1 MAKFKIE
8 IILTFLNEQKWK
20 SSQNVVDK
28 DYIYYNYENSEGE
41 NKNCTDQFKFER
53 HCREEKMKITISGKR
68 NSSIKFDEFLFTK
81 KSVIYRE
88 CISALLY
95 VYCRWGSFEIKEISC
110 GNQLKSEKDYHVD
123 VEKIHQKFNK
133 DFKDESGHVLQAGL
147 TEDTLNDL
155 FDYRNNKVF
164 IPLMHL
170 IEGVNYIDYRLEH
183 SWKAFNSMYNQIS
196 QSQSDKDSYK
206 RVIEIMS
213 KNYSTFKP
221 CCEAAKEIVQKN
233 ISVDEMIS
241 FICKNKPSLLSNIEG
256 FYDIL
261 EASKIENVGLLKY
274 LKYIYGYI
282 YKGDLSKEDAEKK
295 RKVKQKFE
303 NRIMEIGKNDKN
315 SENSQNEENIDK
327 EKVSDYLKLLI
338 DYIGYLRNKSMHGV
352 FLSPSFLFLN
362 DATKELE
369 RYSVFLTK
377 LCMALLRENI
387 YDLS

>member
-1 MAKFKIE
+1 
-8 IILTFLNEQKWK
+8 
-20 SSQNVVDK
+20 
-28 DYIYYNYENSEGE
+28 
-41 NKNCTDQFKFER
+41 
-53 HCREEKMKITISGKR
+53 MKITILGKR
-68 NSSIKFDEFLFTK
+68 NSSIKLDEFLFTK

-95 VYCRWGSFEIKEISC
+95 VYCRWGSFEIEEISY
-110 GNQLKSEKDYHVD
+110 GNQLKSSRVD

-133 DFKDESGHVLQAGL
+133 DLKDESGNVLQTCL

-170 IEGVNYIDYRLEH
+170 IEGANYIDYRLEH

-196 QSQSDKDSYK
+196 KSQSDKDSYK
-206 RVIEIMS
+206 RVIKIMS

-221 CCEAAKEIVQKN
+221 CCEAAKEIVQKS

-261 EASKIENVGLLKY
+261 EASKIENIGLLKY

-295 RKVKQKFE
+295 RKVEQKFE
-303 NRIMEIGKNDKN
+303 NRIMEIVKNDKN
-315 SENSQNEENIDK
+315 SENSQNEEKSDK

-387 YDLS
+387 YDLSRDLLS